1 MGNTGRLAEF
11 ALDPALD
18 HPPAAV
24 AERVGHCL
32 LDAIGCAIGGAFTTL
47 GRRMR
52 EVVAEQGGAPVSTV
66 IAGGGLKLPPMSA
79 ALCNGQQANVLD
91 FDDTYLDLGHT
102 GTAVIP
108 AALAVGEQ
116 VGATAE
122 QLRGAIVA
130 GYEVANRIGLATR
143 PSDNRFR
150 LLYPVGWHSFGATV
164 AAGRLL
170 GLSHDQMQNAIG
182 IAAEHAQVATTVTT
196 DRVHAFKAGKLGQ
209 SSAIGVF
216 AAQLAARGFEGK
228 QTILEDDRF
237 LWMTL
242 GSDRFEPCRL
252 IEDLGDRYTIN
263 DVSFKPY
270 PSCRMT
276 HPALG
281 AAEQIVRGHGVA
293 AGQIDRITIRAFTRM
308 LQLADAAP
316 HSVEAIPFALP
327 FVTALVLLRLPAG
340 PAWADDAVLTDTAVL
355 DLAARVDVVAEPAI
369 DAIVDQTA
377 RLPAEVEVR
386 LMDGRVFHARCDD
399 APWGPDD
406 PPSGKALL
414 AKFLGMAT
422 PVLGEHAAVL
432 ADGLL
437 STNEDALDARTIA
450 MMIAGPR
457 CDR

>member
-1 MGNTGRLAEF
+1 MGMTGQLAEF

-18 HPPAAV
+18 RPPAAV
-24 AERVGHCL
+24 ADRVGHCL

-47 GRRMR
+47 GRRLR

-66 IAGGGLKLPPMSA
+66 IAGGGLKLPPVTA

-116 VGATAE
+116 VGASAQ

-143 PSDNRFR
+143 PSNDRFR
-150 LLYPVGWHSFGATV
+150 VLYPVGWHSFGATV

-170 GLSHDQMQNAIG
+170 GLSHDQLLNAIG
-182 IAAEHAQVATTVTT
+182 ITAEHAQVATTVTT

-216 AAQLAARGFEGK
+216 AAQLAAKGFEGK
-228 QTILEDDRF
+228 QTILEEDRF

-252 IEDLGDRYTIN
+252 TEGLGDRYTIN

-281 AAEQIVRGHGVA
+281 ATEQIVRGHDVA
-293 AGQIDRITIRAFTRM
+293 TGQIDRVTIRTFTRM

-316 HSVEAIPFALP
+316 NSVEAIPFALP
-327 FVTALVLLRLPAG
+327 FVTALVLGRMPAG
-340 PAWADDAVLTDTAVL
+340 PAWADETILTDTAVL
-355 DLAARVDVVAEPAI
+355 DLAGRVEIVADPAI

-377 RLPAEVEVR
+377 RLPAEVDVH
-386 LMDGRVFHARCDD
+386 LTDGRVLSARCDD
-399 APWGPDD
+399 APWGPTD
-406 PPSGKALL
+406 PPNGQALL

-422 PVLGEHAAVL
+422 PVFGEHAAVL
-432 ADGLL
+432 ADGLMA
-437 STNEDALDARTIA
+437 TEVGTLDARSIA
-450 MMIAGPR
+450 AMISAQW
-457 CDR
+457 